1 MRSPRNKSITAP
13 IVSDL
18 PLLRCETL
26 DSVSRCDECSPHEG
40 GSFAIASIARLCQ
53 TTERLQRRL
62 QPFGKAGQGGLDPVL
77 SEPIV
82 RNAKSVLGVGATRSC
97 GWNHI

>member
-40 GSFAIASIARLCQ
+40 DLLRLHPLPDCARQQSAFSADCSRLEKLARAVWIRVCDLQGVSSGLLFFAAL
-53 TTERLQRRL
+53 
-62 QPFGKAGQGGLDPVL
+62 F
-77 SEPIV
+77 
-82 RNAKSVLGVGATRSC
+82 
-97 GWNHI
+97 